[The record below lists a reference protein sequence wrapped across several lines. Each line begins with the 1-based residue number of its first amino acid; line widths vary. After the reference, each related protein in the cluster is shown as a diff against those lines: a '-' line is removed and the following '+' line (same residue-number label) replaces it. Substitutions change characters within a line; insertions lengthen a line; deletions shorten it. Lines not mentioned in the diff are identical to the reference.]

1 MDHVIFGILAYQY
14 FRTNL
19 IEVVFLMIF
28 TLGTTDIRAVT
39 YTCFEDLE
47 RELLACEAGSIF
59 AGQKKGS
66 ESAWNMIAFTD
77 PETGEYFG
85 IGLLSAGQEEPH
97 VLATDN
103 GLLFIGA
110 DNFAIAFSI
119 AEKQVR
125 TLIPL
130 QGDFVDFFYIPEKR
144 TVIIVHKKG
153 VVVKD
158 EEGTELWRASKGAMM
173 GYSLE
178 GGTFVMELATGE
190 TIGLKLKNGKQV
202 TVK

>member
-1 MDHVIFGILAYQY
+1 
-14 FRTNL
+14 
-19 IEVVFLMIF
+19 MIF
-28 TLGTTDIRAVT
+28 TLGTTDIRAMR
-39 YTCFEDLE
+39 YDNFDALE
-47 RELLACEAGSIF
+47 KELLECEAGSIF
-59 AGQKKGS
+59 AGQKRGS
-66 ESAWNMIAFTD
+66 ENAWNMIAFTD
-77 PETGEYFG
+77 PETGDYFG
-85 IGLLSAGQEEPH
+85 IGLLSSDAGEPH

-130 QGDFVDFFYIPEKR
+130 QGDFADFFYIPER
-144 TVIIVHKKG
+144 RQVIIVHKKG

-158 EEGTELWRASKGAMM
+158 EEGAELWRSSKGPIN

-178 GGTFVMELATGE
+178 KGMFVMELVSGE

-202 TVK
+202 PVKQ

>member
-1 MDHVIFGILAYQY
+1 
-14 FRTNL
+14 
-19 IEVVFLMIF
+19 MIF
-28 TLGTTDIRAVT
+28 TLGTTDIRAIR
-39 YTCFEDLE
+39 YDCFENLE
-47 RELLACEAGSIF
+47 KELLECEAGSIF

-66 ESAWNMIAFTD
+66 ETAWNMIAFTD
-77 PETGEYFG
+77 PDTGDYFG
-85 IGLLSAGQEEPH
+85 IGLLTAGSEEPH

-130 QGDFVDFFYIPEKR
+130 QGDFVDFFYIPER
-144 TVIIVHKKG
+144 RLVIIVHKKG

-158 EEGTELWRASKGAMM
+158 EEGTELWRCSKGPMV

-178 GGTFVMELATGE
+178 SNVFVMELSSGE

-202 TVK
+202 PIK

>member
-1 MDHVIFGILAYQY
+1 
-14 FRTNL
+14 
-19 IEVVFLMIF
+19 MIF
-28 TLGTTDIRAVT
+28 TLGTTDIRALT
-39 YTCFEDLE
+39 YSCFEDLE

-66 ESAWNMIAFTD
+66 ENAWNMIAFTD
-77 PETGEYFG
+77 PDTGDYFG
-85 IGLLSAGQEEPH
+85 IGLLSAGEEEPH

-130 QGDFVDFFYIPEKR
+130 QGDFVDFFYLPER
-144 TVIIVHKKG
+144 RLIIIVHKKG

-158 EEGTELWRASKGAMM
+158 EEGDELWRFSKGPIS

-178 GGTFVMELATGE
+178 HGMFVMELVSGE
-190 TIGLKLKNGKQV
+190 TVGLKLKTGKQV
-202 TVK
+202 PVK